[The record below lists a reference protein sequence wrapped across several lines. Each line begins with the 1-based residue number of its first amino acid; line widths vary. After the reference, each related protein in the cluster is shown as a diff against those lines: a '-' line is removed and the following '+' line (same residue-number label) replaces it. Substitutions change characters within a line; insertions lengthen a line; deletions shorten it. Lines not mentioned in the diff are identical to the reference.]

1 MRIKSSTWSY
11 LAAIL
16 LAVMAAAAVLP
27 GCGDDGLDS
36 GNDARVFV
44 P

>member
-1 MRIKSSTWSY
+1 MRLKSSTWSY
-11 LAAIL
+11 LVAIL
-16 LAVMAAAAVLP
+16 LAVVATAAVLP

-36 GNDARVFV
+36 SNTRIFV